1 MRAGEHRQMAVVEDH
16 HFWYRGLRDVLVRT
30 LARRGLP
37 PNPRVLDAGC
47 GTGAN
52 LRALAEAFAPSYLGG
67 FDLSEEA
74 LEHARVKAPAAAL
87 HRADIR
93 EPVRLER
100 DLDLVVCLD
109 VIYIA
114 GAEACLPGLATLV
127 EALAPSGLFVLEVP
141 AYEWLRSP
149 HDVAVGGTERF
160 TAGRVR
166 RLFEQLGLEVELL
179 TYRLC
184 ALLPLVVL
192 RRLPGMIAPPIEP
205 RSELHTPPGPRLD
218 EALWR
223 AIAVENRLIAR
234 DIAMPWGSSVFAIG
248 RRA

>member
-1 MRAGEHRQMAVVEDH
+1 MAAVEDH
-16 HFWYRGLRDVLVRT
+16 HFWYRGLRDVLLRT

-37 PNPRVLDAGC
+37 EHPRVLDAGC

-74 LEHARVKAPAAAL
+74 LEHARAKAPSAAL
-87 HRADIR
+87 YRADIR
-93 EPVRLER
+93 SPELSER
-100 DLDLVVCLD
+100 DLDLVVSLD

-114 GAEACLPGLATLV
+114 GADACFGGLARLV
-127 EALAPSGLFVLEVP
+127 QALAPSGLFVLEVP
-141 AYEWLRSP
+141 AYEWLQSP

-160 TAGRVR
+160 TAGQVS
-166 RLFEQLGLEVELL
+166 RLFERLGLRVELV

-192 RRLPGMIAPPIEP
+192 RRLPGMLAPPVEA
-205 RSELHTPPGPRLD
+205 RSELHSPPGPLLD
-218 EALWR
+218 AALWR
-223 AIAVENRLIAR
+223 AIALENRLIER
-234 DIAMPWGSSVFAIG
+234 GVAMPWGSSVFAIG
-248 RRA
+248 RRI

>member
-1 MRAGEHRQMAVVEDH
+1 MAAVEDH
-16 HFWYRGLRDVLVRT
+16 HFWYRGLRDVLVRA
-30 LARRGLP
+30 LAPRLP
-37 PNPRVLDAGC
+37 PHPRVLDAGC

-74 LEHARVKAPAAAL
+74 LEHARIKAPRAAL
-87 HRADIR
+87 HRADVRSPVLR
-93 EPVRLER
+93 ERE
-100 DLDLVVCLD
+100 LDLVLSLD

-160 TAGRVR
+160 TAGEVR
-166 RLFEQLGLEVELL
+166 RLLERLGLEVELL

-184 ALLPLVVL
+184 ALLPLLVL
-192 RRLPGMIAPPIEP
+192 RRLPGMLAPPVEA
-205 RSELHTPPGPRLD
+205 RSELHSPPGPLLD

-223 AIAVENRLIAR
+223 VIAAENRLIAR
-234 DIAMPWGSSVFAIG
+234 GVAMPWGSSVFAIG